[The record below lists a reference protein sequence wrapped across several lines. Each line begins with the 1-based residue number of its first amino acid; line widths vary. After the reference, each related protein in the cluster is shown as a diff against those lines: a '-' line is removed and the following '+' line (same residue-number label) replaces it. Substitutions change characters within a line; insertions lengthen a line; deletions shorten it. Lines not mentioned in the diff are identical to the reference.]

1 MCFIGRTDIFLILM
15 SLKIRF
21 STSTEKKITIS
32 EINVKTAF
40 EGQTLHMYSFVLL
53 LFNKPSN
60 ITSK

>member
-1 MCFIGRTDIFLILM
+1 MCFIGRTDIFLILL

-40 EGQTLHMYSFVLL
+40 EGQTLHMYSFFLL